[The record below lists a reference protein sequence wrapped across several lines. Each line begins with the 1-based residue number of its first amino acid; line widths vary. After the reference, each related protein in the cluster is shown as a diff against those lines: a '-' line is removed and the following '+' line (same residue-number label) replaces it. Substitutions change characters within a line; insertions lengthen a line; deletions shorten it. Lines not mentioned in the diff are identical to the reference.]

1 MTSGGSRD
9 RTSGSSGAEL
19 NEGRSSRP
27 SPLTGATPVDLVV
40 TAGTPATVAAQ
51 QATQTIP
58 IVFTLAS
65 DPVETG
71 LVASFARPG
80 GNLTGVAV
88 GLYDEK
94 LIEIL
99 KEAIPGLSRIAYVTQ
114 PEAPATRF
122 ARMTAAART
131 LGIQL
136 TA

>member
-1 MTSGGSRD
+1 M
-9 RTSGSSGAEL
+9 
-19 NEGRSSRP
+19 
-27 SPLTGATPVDLVV
+27 
-40 TAGTPATVAAQ
+40 AAQ

-65 DPVETG
+65 NPVETG

-80 GNLTGVAV
+80 GNLTGFAV

-94 LIEIL
+94 LIESSRRPSQGSHGSRTL
-99 KEAIPGLSRIAYVTQ
+99 RTRGPGHTIRSDDLQR
-114 PEAPATRF
+114 P
-122 ARMTAAART
+122 RT